1 MKQCEIFTGNSN
13 PQLAEKICDYL
24 ELSSGK
30 IEVGQF
36 SDGEVSV
43 KIEENVRGKDIF
55 IVQSVCAPVNK
66 SLVELLVMIDAAKRA
81 SAKRITAVLPYYGYA
96 RQDWKERPRVPIT
109 AKLVANLIT
118 AAGANRV
125 LTMDL
130 HTPQIQGFFDIPL
143 DHLFAAPVLIK
154 YFQGL
159 NLSNNLVVVAPDVG
173 SIKTARA
180 FAKRLHASLAVVDK
194 RRNSPDSVEVMHIIG
209 EIKGKDVVIVDDLVA
224 TGGTL
229 CEAANALKE
238 NGARNIYASI
248 THGVLSGNA
257 IVNIAN
263 SSLEKLIITD
273 TIPLPKEKELE
284 KIEVL
289 SVASLLGEA
298 IRCIHLAKS
307 VSSLFI

>member
-1 MKQCEIFTGNSN
+1 MEQCEIFTGNSN
-13 PQLAEKICDYL
+13 PQLAKKICDYL
-24 ELSSGK
+24 ELPQGK

-55 IVQSVCAPVNK
+55 IVQSVCTPVNK

-159 NLSNNLVVVAPDVG
+159 NLSNLVVVAPDVG

-209 EIKGKDVVIVDDLVA
+209 EIKGKDVVIVDDLAA
-224 TGGTL
+224 TAGTL
-229 CEAANALKE
+229 CEAAKALKE

-257 IVNIAN
+257 VENIAN

-273 TIPLPKEKELE
+273 TIPLTKEKELK

-298 IRCIHLAKS
+298 IRCIHLEKS

>member
-1 MKQCEIFTGNSN
+1 MEQCEIFTGNSN
-13 PQLAEKICDYL
+13 PQLAKEICDYL
-24 ELSSGK
+24 ELPPGK
-30 IEVGQF
+30 IEVGRF

-43 KIEENVRGKDIF
+43 KIEENVRGRDVF
-55 IVQSVCAPVNK
+55 IVQSVCAPVNE
-66 SLVELLVMIDAAKRA
+66 SLVELLVMIDAARRA

-154 YFQGL
+154 YFQEL
-159 NLSNNLVVVAPDVG
+159 NLSNLVVVAPDVG

-180 FAKRLHASLAVVDK
+180 FAKRLHAALAVVDK
-194 RRNSPDSVEVMHIIG
+194 RRNSPDSVEVMHLIG
-209 EIKGKDVVIVDDLVA
+209 EVKGKDVVIVDDLVA
-224 TGGTL
+224 SGGTL
-229 CEAANALKE
+229 CEAADALKE

-257 IVNIAN
+257 IENIAN

-273 TIPLPKEKELE
+273 TIPLTKGKELK

>member
-1 MKQCEIFTGNSN
+1 MEQCEIFTGNSN
-13 PQLAEKICDYL
+13 PQLAKEICDYL
-24 ELSSGK
+24 ELPSGK
-30 IEVGQF
+30 IEVGRF

-43 KIEENVRGKDIF
+43 KIEENVRGRDVF
-55 IVQSVCAPVNK
+55 IVQSVCAPVNE
-66 SLVELLVMIDAAKRA
+66 SLVELLVMIDAARRA

-154 YFQGL
+154 YFQEL
-159 NLSNNLVVVAPDVG
+159 NLSNLVVVAPDVG

-180 FAKRLHASLAVVDK
+180 FAKRLHAALAVVDK
-194 RRNSPDSVEVMHIIG
+194 RRNSPDSVEVMHLIG
-209 EIKGKDVVIVDDLVA
+209 EVKGKDVVIVDDLVA
-224 TGGTL
+224 SGGTL
-229 CEAANALKE
+229 CEAADALKE

-257 IVNIAN
+257 IENIAN

-273 TIPLPKEKELE
+273 TIPLTKEKELK

-298 IRCIHLAKS
+298 IRCIHLEKS

>member
-13 PQLAEKICDYL
+13 PQLARKICDHL
-24 ELSSGK
+24 ELPSGK

-159 NLSNNLVVVAPDVG
+159 NLSNLVVVAPDVG

-224 TGGTL
+224 SGGTL
-229 CEAANALKE
+229 CEAACALKE

-257 IVNIAN
+257 VENIAK
-263 SSLEKLIITD
+263 SSLEKVIITD
-273 TIPLPKEKELE
+273 TIPLTKEKELK

-298 IRCIHLAKS
+298 IRCIHLEKS

>member
-1 MKQCEIFTGNSN
+1 MGQCEIFTGNSN
-13 PQLAEKICDYL
+13 PQLAEKICKHL
-24 ELSSGK
+24 ELPPGK

-36 SDGEVSV
+36 PDGEVSV
-43 KIEENVRGKDIF
+43 KIKENVRGRDVF
-55 IVQSVCAPVNK
+55 IVQSVCAPVNR

-109 AKLVANLIT
+109 AKLVANLIV

-143 DHLFAAPVLIK
+143 DHLFAAPVLTK
-154 YFQGL
+154 YFREL

-180 FAKRLHASLAVVDK
+180 FAKRLNASLAVVDK

-209 EIKGKDVVIVDDLVA
+209 EIKGKNAVIVDDLVA
-224 TGGTL
+224 TAGTL
-229 CEAANALKE
+229 CEAAEALKN
-238 NGARNIYASI
+238 NGARDIYASI

-257 IVNIAN
+257 IENIAK
-263 SSLEKLIITD
+263 SSLKKLIITD
-273 TIPLPKEKELE
+273 TIPLPREKQLE

-289 SVASLLGEA
+289 SVASLLGKA
-298 IRCIHLAKS
+298 ISCIHLEKS

>member
-1 MKQCEIFTGNSN
+1 MEQCEIFTGNSN
-13 PQLAEKICDYL
+13 PQLAKKICDYL
-24 ELSSGK
+24 ELPPGK
-30 IEVGQF
+30 IEVAQF

-81 SAKRITAVLPYYGYA
+81 SAERITAVLPYYGYA

-159 NLSNNLVVVAPDVG
+159 NLSNLVVVAPDVG

-209 EIKGKDVVIVDDLVA
+209 EIKGKDVVIVDDLAA
-224 TGGTL
+224 TAGTL
-229 CEAANALKE
+229 CEAACALKK
-238 NGARNIYASI
+238 NGSRNIYASI

-257 IVNIAN
+257 IENIAN
-263 SSLEKLIITD
+263 SSLKKLIITD
-273 TIPLPKEKELE
+273 TIPLPKEKELK

-298 IRCIHLAKS
+298 IRCIHLEKS

>member
-1 MKQCEIFTGNSN
+1 MDQCKVFTGNSN
-13 PQLAEKICDYL
+13 RQLAEKICNYL
-24 ELSSGK
+24 KLPLGK
-30 IEVGQF
+30 IKVGRF

-43 KIEENVRGKDIF
+43 KIEENVRAKDVFVI
-55 IVQSVCAPVNK
+55 QSISSPVDEN
-66 SLVELLVMIDAAKRA
+66 LMELLVMIDAARRA
-81 SAKRITAVLPYYGYA
+81 SAERITAVLPYYGYA
-96 RQDWKERPRVPIT
+96 RQDWKDQPRVPIT

-125 LTMDL
+125 LAMDL

-154 YFQGL
+154 YFRGL
-159 NLSNNLVVVAPDVG
+159 NLSNLVVVAPDVG

-194 RRNSPDSVEVMHIIG
+194 RRNSPESVEVMNVIG
-209 EIKGKDVVIVDDLVA
+209 EVKGKNVIIVDDLIA

-238 NGARNIYASI
+238 NGARNIYASV
-248 THGVLSGNA
+248 THGVLSGKA
-257 IVNIAN
+257 TQNIAD
-263 SSLEKLIITD
+263 SSLKQLIITN
-273 TIPLPKEKELE
+273 TIPLRKKEFK
-284 KIEVL
+284 KIKVL

-298 IRCIHLAKS
+298 IKCIHLGKS

>member
-1 MKQCEIFTGNSN
+1 MEQCEIFTGNSN
-13 PQLAEKICDYL
+13 PQLAKEICDYL
-24 ELSSGK
+24 ELPPGK
-30 IEVGQF
+30 IEVGRF

-43 KIEENVRGKDIF
+43 KIEENVRGRDVF
-55 IVQSVCAPVNK
+55 IVQSVCAPVNE
-66 SLVELLVMIDAAKRA
+66 SLVELLVMIDAARRA

-154 YFQGL
+154 YFQEL
-159 NLSNNLVVVAPDVG
+159 NLSNLVVVAPDVG

-180 FAKRLHASLAVVDK
+180 FAKRLHAALAVVDK
-194 RRNSPDSVEVMHIIG
+194 RRNSPDSVEVMHLIG
-209 EIKGKDVVIVDDLVA
+209 EVKGKDVVIVDDLVA
-224 TGGTL
+224 SGGTL
-229 CEAANALKE
+229 CEAADALKE

-257 IVNIAN
+257 IENIAN

-273 TIPLPKEKELE
+273 TIPLTKEKELE
-284 KIEVL
+284 KIKVL

-298 IRCIHLAKS
+298 IRCIHLEKS

>member
-1 MKQCEIFTGNSN
+1 MEQCEIFTGNSN
-13 PQLAEKICDYL
+13 SQLAKKICDYL
-24 ELSSGK
+24 ELPPGK
-30 IEVGQF
+30 IEVGRF

-43 KIEENVRGKDIF
+43 KIEENVRGRDVF
-55 IVQSVCAPVNK
+55 IVQSVCAPVNE
-66 SLVELLVMIDAAKRA
+66 SLVELLVMIDAARRA

-154 YFQGL
+154 YFQEL
-159 NLSNNLVVVAPDVG
+159 NLSNLVVVAPDVG

-180 FAKRLHASLAVVDK
+180 FAKRLHAALAVVDK
-194 RRNSPDSVEVMHIIG
+194 RRNSPDSVEVMHLIG
-209 EIKGKDVVIVDDLVA
+209 EVKGKDVVIVDDLVA
-224 TGGTL
+224 SGGTL
-229 CEAANALKE
+229 CEAADALKE

-257 IVNIAN
+257 IENIAN

-273 TIPLPKEKELE
+273 TIPLTKEKELK

-298 IRCIHLAKS
+298 IRCIHLEKS

>member
-1 MKQCEIFTGNSN
+1 MERCEIFTGNSN
-13 PQLAEKICDYL
+13 PQLAGKICDYL

-30 IEVGQF
+30 IDVGEF
-36 SDGEVSV
+36 PDGEVSV
-43 KIEENVRGKDIF
+43 KIEENVRGEDIF
-55 IVQSVCAPVNK
+55 IVQSVCTPVNK

-159 NLSNNLVVVAPDVG
+159 NLSNLVVVAPDVG

-194 RRNSPDSVEVMHIIG
+194 RRNSPDSVDVMHIIG
-209 EIKGKDVVIVDDLVA
+209 EVKGKNIVIVDDLVA
-224 TGGTL
+224 SGGTL
-229 CEAANALKE
+229 CEAADALKR
-238 NGARNIYASI
+238 NGARDIYASI

-257 IVNIAN
+257 IENIAN

-273 TIPLPKEKELE
+273 TIPLTQEKQLK

-298 IRCIHLAKS
+298 IRCIYLEKS

>member
-1 MKQCEIFTGNSN
+1 MDQCKIFTGNSN
-13 PQLAEKICDYL
+13 RQLAEKICNYL
-24 ELSSGK
+24 KLPLGK
-30 IEVGQF
+30 VKVGRF

-43 KIEENVRGKDIF
+43 KIEENVRGTDVF
-55 IVQSVCAPVNK
+55 VVQSISSPVNEN
-66 SLVELLVMIDAAKRA
+66 LMELLVMIDAARRA
-81 SAKRITAVLPYYGYA
+81 SAERITAVLPYYGYA
-96 RQDWKERPRVPIT
+96 RQDWKDQPRVPIT

-154 YFQGL
+154 YFRGL
-159 NLSNNLVVVAPDVG
+159 NLSNLVVVAPDVG
-173 SIKTARA
+173 SIKAARA

-194 RRNSPDSVEVMHIIG
+194 RRNSPESVEMMNVIG
-209 EIKGKDVVIVDDLVA
+209 EIKGKNVVIVDDLIA

-229 CEAANALKE
+229 CEAATTLKE

-248 THGVLSGNA
+248 THGVLSGKA
-257 IVNIAN
+257 TQNIAV
-263 SSLEKLIITD
+263 SAIKALIITN
-273 TIPLPKEKELE
+273 TIPLREEKKFK
-284 KIEVL
+284 KIKVL

-298 IRCIHLAKS
+298 IKCIHLEKS